1 MTHALHLNNKQKAI
15 SKLTENTLP
24 TQYRYQ
30 LDNIF
35 RNLPVVW
42 HNLGFIQNAENKVF
56 LFERRCYIHQQT
68 YFKVKR
74 KLNPTSITPEDKGR
88 KPLRNIDKKITTNT
102 ASYASDHNLL
112 KNNTVKL
119 SGFHKN

>member
-1 MTHALHLNNKQKAI
+1 M
-15 SKLTENTLP
+15 
-24 TQYRYQ
+24 
-30 LDNIF
+30 
-35 RNLPVVW
+35 
-42 HNLGFIQNAENKVF
+42 
-56 LFERRCYIHQQT
+56 

-102 ASYASDHNLL
+102 ASCASDHSLL